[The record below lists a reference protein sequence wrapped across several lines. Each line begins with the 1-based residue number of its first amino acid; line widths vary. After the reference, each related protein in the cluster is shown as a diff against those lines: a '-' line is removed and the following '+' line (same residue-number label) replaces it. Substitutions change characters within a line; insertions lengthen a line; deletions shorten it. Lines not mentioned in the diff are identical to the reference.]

1 MPIGLMSAM
10 QEENSKLIAELGED
24 HHVIDKGMRRYH
36 VGSLWEI
43 PVVVVFS
50 RWGKV
55 AAATTATCLITEF
68 NVGEII
74 FTGVAGGADP
84 EVRVGDVVVA
94 TGLCQHDM
102 DARPLF
108 PRHEIPLIGRSTFQ
122 SDISRRVH
130 AVEATKR
137 FFLNDLVSQIDKSVF
152 AEFGIVDPQ
161 VIEGEIA
168 SGDKFIAA
176 TAEIK
181 ELKSRLP
188 RTSCVE
194 MEGAAVAQVWYEYD
208 IPWTVIRTISD
219 AANEAAVI
227 DFPKFVTA
235 VASTYSYGILK
246 QLFQRLRT

>member
-84 EVRVGDVVVA
+84 EVRVFANTIWMLDRSF
-94 TGLCQHDM
+94 HDTKFRSSV
-102 DARPLF
+102 DRLF
-108 PRHEIPLIGRSTFQ
+108 
-122 SDISRRVH
+122 RVTL
-130 AVEATKR
+130 A
-137 FFLNDLVSQIDKSVF
+137 
-152 AEFGIVDPQ
+152 AEF
-161 VIEGEIA
+161 
-168 SGDKFIAA
+168 
-176 TAEIK
+176 T
-181 ELKSRLP
+181 L
-188 RTSCVE
+188 
-194 MEGAAVAQVWYEYD
+194 
-208 IPWTVIRTISD
+208 
-219 AANEAAVI
+219 
-227 DFPKFVTA
+227 
-235 VASTYSYGILK
+235 
-246 QLFQRLRT
+246 LRRRKDSF

>member
-137 FFLNDLVSQIDKSVF
+137 FFLNDLVSHSELSIHKSLKVR
-152 AEFGIVDPQ
+152 
-161 VIEGEIA
+161 
-168 SGDKFIAA
+168 SRSA
-176 TAEIK
+176 TSSSQRRR
-181 ELKSRLP
+181 KSRNLSP
-188 RTSCVE
+188 AYR
-194 MEGAAVAQVWYEYD
+194 G
-208 IPWTVIRTISD
+208 
-219 AANEAAVI
+219 
-227 DFPKFVTA
+227 
-235 VASTYSYGILK
+235 
-246 QLFQRLRT
+246 RLA